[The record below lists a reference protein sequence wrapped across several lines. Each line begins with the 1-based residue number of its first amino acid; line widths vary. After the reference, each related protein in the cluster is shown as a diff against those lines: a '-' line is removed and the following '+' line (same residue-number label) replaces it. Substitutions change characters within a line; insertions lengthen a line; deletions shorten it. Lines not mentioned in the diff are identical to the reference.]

1 MKIKVLFFIDS
12 FRIGGMHKQVLY
24 LAKHLDREKF
34 DCIVCAQS
42 SAGGLCQEYESSG
55 ARIETL
61 QWRRSLQIGVL
72 KRFINFLRKEKPD
85 IIFITT
91 PQNLFYY
98 RVARI
103 FYSGNTVQIG
113 SFRAMN
119 FWQGHIRT
127 LYKPIDLLLTIW
139 MILTSKK
146 ISVNS
151 HAMYERY
158 TRFLPLIMK
167 KKILVIYNG
176 SDFNFPISVPALTL
190 RKELKIPE
198 TDIIVAMIARFDPW
212 KDFDTIIDAAALI
225 KMQEKQI
232 KFLLVGDGELKTY
245 VEERIGQMELQDVV
259 FTIGEKR
266 NIYDYI
272 NLADISVLATKGEGF
287 SNAILESMAFAKPV
301 IASAVGGNSELLGT
315 SEAEGFLAP
324 LQSPTVFAS
333 LIVKLANDKSLRRY
347 VGDQAKKKIEKL
359 CDINEFVAAYS
370 LLFEQSIYRKV
381 KN

>member
-1 MKIKVLFFIDS
+1 
-12 FRIGGMHKQVLY
+12 MHKQVLY
-24 LAKHLDREKF
+24 LAKYLDRKKF

-42 SAGGLCQEYESSG
+42 NAGGLYEEYKSSG
-55 ARIETL
+55 ARVETL
-61 QWRRSLQIGVL
+61 QWRRRLQIGVF
-72 KRFINFLRKEKPD
+72 KRFINFMKKEKPD
-85 IIFITT
+85 IIFIST
-91 PQNLFYY
+91 PQNLLYY

-103 FYSGNTVQIG
+103 FYSCNTVQIG

-119 FWQGHIRT
+119 FWQGHIRPV
-127 LYKPIDLLLTIW
+127 YKPIDLLLTIW

-151 HAMYERY
+151 NVMFESY
-158 TRFLPLIMK
+158 TRFLPLIIK
-167 KKILVIYNG
+167 KKFRVIYNG
-176 SDFNFPISVPALTL
+176 SDFNFTISVPALTL

-198 TDIIVAMIARFDPW
+198 ADIIVAMIARFDPW
-212 KDFDTIIDAAALI
+212 KDFDTIIEAAALI

-245 VEERIGQMELQDVV
+245 INEKIGQLELQDVV
-259 FTIGEKR
+259 FTVGEKK

-301 IASAVGGNSELLGT
+301 IATAVGGNAELLGT
-315 SEAEGFLAP
+315 SGDEGFLAP
-324 LQSPTVFAS
+324 LRSPTVFAS
-333 LIVKLANDKSLRRY
+333 LILKLADDKSLRRR
-347 VGDQAKKKIEKL
+347 VGDKAKKKIEKL
-359 CDINEFVAAYS
+359 CDIKEYVVAYS
-370 LLFEQSIYRKV
+370 SLFEQSVLRKA